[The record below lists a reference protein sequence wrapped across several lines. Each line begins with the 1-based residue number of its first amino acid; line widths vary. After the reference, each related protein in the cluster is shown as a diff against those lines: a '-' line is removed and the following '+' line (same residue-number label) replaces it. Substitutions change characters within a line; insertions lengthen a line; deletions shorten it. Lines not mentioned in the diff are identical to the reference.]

1 MSTSIFSLQY
11 SSTSSSSHHLLTR
24 RVSDVVLL
32 IHSVP
37 PWCNESHLK
46 SLLAESCGGLKQ
58 LRFLSSKAETKAWCS
73 PTPPPIPTEESEV
86 IDSPYFKKVT
96 EVKFHDA
103 LVVFKSAACAQKLL
117 ARKKEEPLV
126 LQSETRKPVVGL
138 RRWIS
143 DYSSRI
149 ITDWNHFQ
157 KDLDDY
163 MVAYD
168 ERKATESAELKE
180 MSEVADDDGWVTVTS
195 KSKKGARKPNNNNN
209 NNNNHPRSK
218 AKAKA
223 AGKKKELLNFYKFQK
238 KEKKE
243 DLIQNLREKFEEDKK
258 RVAQM
263 RSERKF
269 KPY

>member
-1 MSTSIFSLQY
+1 MSASIVSLQF
-11 SSTSSSSHHLLTR
+11 SSSSSSCHHLLTR

-32 IHSVP
+32 LLNVP
-37 PWCNESHLK
+37 PWCNEAHLK
-46 SLLAESCGGLKQ
+46 SLLADSCGGVKLLQ
-58 LRFLSSKAETKAWCS
+58 FLSSKAETEAWS
-73 PTPPPIPTEESEV
+73 SSTPPPIPVASDEV
-86 IDSPYFKKVT
+86 ESPYFKKKP
-96 EVKFHDA
+96 EVRFHDA
-103 LVVFKSAACAQKLL
+103 LVVFKNATGAQKLL

-143 DYSSRI
+143 DYSSSI

-163 MVAYD
+163 MIEYD
-168 ERKATESAELKE
+168 AKKEEEIAELKE
-180 MSEVADDDGWVTVTS
+180 MGEVADDDGWVTVTS
-195 KSKKGARKPNNNNN
+195 KSKKGAKKPKNNETAKS
-209 NNNNHPRSK
+209 R

-223 AGKKKELLNFYKFQK
+223 IGQKKELLNFYKFQK

-258 RVAQM
+258 RVSLM
-263 RSERKF
+263 RAERKF

>member
-1 MSTSIFSLQY
+1 MTTSIFSLQF
-11 SSTSSSSHHLLTR
+11 SSTSTSSHHLLTR
-24 RVSDVVLL
+24 HISDVAFL
-32 IHSVP
+32 IYNVP
-37 PWCNESHLK
+37 PWCNQAHLK
-46 SLLAESCGGLKQ
+46 SLLAESCGGVKQ
-58 LRFLSSKAETKAWCS
+58 LRYLSSKAETKAWSS
-73 PTPPPIPTEESEV
+73 PNPPPIPTDDAEDTTIE
-86 IDSPYFKKVT
+86 SPYFKPIP

-103 LVVFKSAACAQKLL
+103 LVVFKSAAGAQKLM

-163 MVAYD
+163 MLAYD
-168 ERKATESAELKE
+168 ERKEAENAELKE
-180 MSEVADDDGWVTVTS
+180 MSEVADDEGWVTVTS
-195 KSKKGARKPNNNNN
+195 KSKKGARKPNNNNPN
-209 NNNNHPRSK
+209 AK

-243 DLIQNLREKFEEDKK
+243 DLIQNLRDKFEEDKK
-258 RVAQM
+258 RVALM